1 MVGASNVYNQII
13 EKDIDV
19 KMDRTKNRPVASGR
33 VSVNTAL
40 TLAIVLTI
48 IGVVILYIVNP
59 KTAMFAAISIF
70 LYTSVYTPLKTVTP
84 LSVFVGAIPGA
95 IPFMLGWVAATGE
108 FGIEAGMLFII
119 QFFWQF
125 PHFWAIGWFLYDDYK
140 KAGISMLPTGK
151 RDTKTALQII
161 LYTIWLIL
169 VSVFPVTHLTGRLEL
184 SPIAAVF
191 VLLCGI
197 WMLYAAVQLYK
208 TRTSKAARSIM
219 LISSLTFHLAKV
231 AIKKDNRTLT
241 SVYLGLTLFLGIS
254 FIFLQFLG
262 FSEIVQDGYYFTG
275 SESNVTTSF
284 LYVLVLVHMAHLM
297 GGLVSVLV
305 VIYNHSKQRYNSTQS
320 LGIEL
325 GATFW
330 HFLDFLWLYLFIF
343 LTFYK

>member
-1 MVGASNVYNQII
+1 MTKAGLAISVVFSTIAGYFLAVKDWESINFFTIFLLAVGGYCMVGASNVYNQII

-208 TRTSKAARSIM
+208 TRTSKAARS
-219 LISSLTFHLAKV
+219 
-231 AIKKDNRTLT
+231 
-241 SVYLGLTLFLGIS
+241 
-254 FIFLQFLG
+254 
-262 FSEIVQDGYYFTG
+262 
-275 SESNVTTSF
+275 
-284 LYVLVLVHMAHLM
+284 LM
-297 GGLVSVLV
+297 LVSVSYISLIQI
-305 VIYNHSKQRYNSTQS
+305 IYIVDK
-320 LGIEL
+320 
-325 GATFW
+325 
-330 HFLDFLWLYLFIF
+330 FL
-343 LTFYK
+343 